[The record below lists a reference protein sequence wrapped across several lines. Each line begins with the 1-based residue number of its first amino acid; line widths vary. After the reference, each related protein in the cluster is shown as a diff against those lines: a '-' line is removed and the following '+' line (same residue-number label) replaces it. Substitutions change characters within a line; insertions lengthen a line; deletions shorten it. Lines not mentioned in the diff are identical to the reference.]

1 MKKKVDHLLQNG
13 EIYNIEVSEDTMS
26 IVVKNKRLPITLDN
40 DINLD
45 PTGDTVQILEIDGE
59 YYADNLGN
67 RSILRFKEKEK

>member
-26 IVVKNKRLPITLDN
+26 IVVKNKRLAITLDN

-67 RSILRFKEKEK
+67 RSILRFEEKEK

>member
-26 IVVKNKRLPITLDN
+26 IVVKNKRLAITLDN

-67 RSILRFKEKEK
+67 RCILRFKEKEK